1 MADQD
6 GSSLRVFAGELPVAT
21 LTLRPEPPEFNLVYE
36 PAWVANKRAYAL
48 SPFLPLDGSA
58 SSASIRRFLENLL
71 PEGRALDVTSRH
83 ANIQKNNVF
92 GLIRHLGQET
102 TGALT
107 FLPPGRTPQTMVHE
121 CRALTL
127 AELQQRISERNEVPF
142 AIWDGKVRMSV
153 AGYQDKLLVQR
164 VGDSCYLV
172 GGAQPSTH
180 ILKPEPL
187 SAAMPF
193 MVANEHFCMR
203 LVSRMSLRRYGLDHA
218 ATVTILRAPDPVLA
232 VQRFD
237 RRVVPDRFV
246 ECPGGVRLPAVERL
260 HIIDGCQ
267 ATDAPVADKY
277 ERNMGNGPDVAHI
290 RDGVGFGHLFA
301 IRPYLR
307 QPAVGIR
314 RLTLWAISTL
324 LTGNSDAHA
333 KNISFLVGRAGLDVA
348 ELYDLVSVMQYDAH
362 QLEHSLAMAF
372 GDSFQMDDI
381 KSFALAAF
389 CERSRV
395 SRAFFARELAALC
408 EIARV
413 EAVAQSEDPVYTGE
427 EVAMVKDIAALVVR
441 RAGLLQAMA
450 RDIPR
455 FKADLF

>member
-1 MADQD
+1 MLDQGD
-6 GSSLRVFAGELPVAT
+6 NSLRVFAGALPVAT
-21 LTLRPEPPEFNLVYE
+21 LTVQPEAPEFSLVYE
-36 PAWVANKRAYAL
+36 PDWVANKRAYAL
-48 SPFLPLDGSA
+48 SPHLPLDGSA

-83 ANIQKNNVF
+83 ANIQKSNIF

-107 FLPPGRTPQTMVHE
+107 FLPAGQTPQPMACE

-127 AELQQRISERNEVPF
+127 AELQQRISARNEMPF

-164 VGDSCYLV
+164 AGEQCYLV
-172 GGAQPSTH
+172 GGTQPSTH
-180 ILKPEPL
+180 MLKPEPL
-187 SAAMPF
+187 STSMPF
-193 MVANEHFCMR
+193 MVANEHFCMK
-203 LVSRMSLRRYGLDHA
+203 LASRMSLRRYGQDHA
-218 ATVTILRAPDPVLA
+218 AAVVILRAPDPVL
-232 VQRFD
+232 VIQRFD
-237 RRVVPDRFV
+237 RRVLPGRFV
-246 ECPGGVRLPAVERL
+246 DCPGGVRLPAVERL

-277 ERNMGNGPDVAHI
+277 ERNFGNGPDVAHI
-290 RDGVGFGHLFA
+290 RDGVGFGRLFA
-301 IRPYLR
+301 LRPYLR

-314 RLTLWAISTL
+314 RMVLWAVTTL
-324 LTGNSDAHA
+324 LTGNSDAHG
-333 KNISFLVGRAGLDVA
+333 KNISFHVSRAGLDVA

-362 QLEHSLAMAF
+362 QFEHSLAMAF
-372 GDSFQMDDI
+372 GDTFQLDEI

-389 CERSRV
+389 CQQCRV
-395 SRAFFARELAALC
+395 SRAFFARELATLC

-413 EAVAQSEDPVYTGE
+413 EALAQSEDPVYTGE
-427 EVAMVKDIAALVVR
+427 ETVMVADIAALVVR
-441 RAGLLQAMA
+441 RARLLQDMA

-455 FKADLF
+455 FKADIF